1 MIEHLKVLD
10 LTDERGLL
18 CGRVLA
24 DLGADV
30 VQVEPPSGSTGRR
43 AAPLVGDD
51 GDVSLVWQTFGANR
65 RGVCLDLDTAE
76 GQDSFRRLARAAD
89 VVVTSMAPQW
99 LRDRGLDPGTLRAED
114 PALVCVVI
122 SGFGWDGPK
131 ASYADTD
138 LVVWAAGGPLEPH
151 RDGDRPPLRISVP
164 QAYLHAGADAAA
176 GALTA
181 VLARARTGDGQV
193 VDVSAQVSTAAA
205 TLARVLATAVGDA
218 NPEWQTQPVGRTDQ
232 SGSGAATPNSLK
244 KWHCADGIVEL
255 HLSMGPAAGAFTNRL
270 FAWIAE
276 EGGVAEHG
284 GPEQGA
290 LLPADVAAWDWRT
303 VPDRFTDGE
312 LTVEDLDRAR
322 AAVRAFLLTRTK
334 EQVVAASLARR
345 LLAMAIY
352 DSGDVLA
359 SDHLVQRGFWQT
371 LEVAGVEVRVPGVLA
386 RVAGGV
392 SPSLRRRAPELGEH
406 TDEVLTEW
414 SPQARPLTAGSPAA
428 AAPLPAGD
436 GALAGLKVLDLSW
449 VVAGPLIGRQ
459 LADFGAEVVRV
470 ESSTRVETAR
480 LMQPFHR
487 GEQDKENSALFG
499 NCNAGKLGVTLDLK
513 SPAGQAVA
521 RDLVAWAD
529 VVIESFSPGQLAK
542 WGLDHA
548 TLSADRPDL
557 VMVSTS
563 IAGQSGPWSRLAGY
577 GNVGSSLSGFQ
588 HLVGW
593 PDRLPLG
600 PFGPYTDYVGP
611 RLAVPALLAA
621 LERRR
626 RTGEGCYVDLS
637 QVEAG
642 VYFLAPQIAHASYD
656 GTVAGRRGNTDAAM
670 APHGVHPCLP
680 EDGRD
685 RFVAVAVR
693 DDRDWLALAEVI
705 GRPDLASRPD
715 LADARGRLA
724 AGEEL
729 EAAVAAWTAGQ
740 PAGEAERRLQQAG
753 VPAHVASSSADFT
766 HDPQLVFRGHLV
778 PLPSERHGTTYAE
791 GPRWQLS
798 ATPGGPRRAA
808 PALGQDNDHVLRTLL
823 GYDAARVA
831 ALTDEGVLA

>member
-18 CGRVLA
+18 CGRLLA

-30 VQVEPPSGSTGRR
+30 VQVEPIDGSAARR
-43 AAPLVGDD
+43 AAPLVGHDSD
-51 GDVSLVWQTFGANR
+51 ISLVWQTFGANR
-65 RGVCLDLDTAE
+65 RGVRLDLDSEE
-76 GQDSFRRLARAAD
+76 GQDSFRALARAAD
-89 VVVTSMAPQW
+89 VVVTSMSQTW
-99 LRDRGLDPGTLRAED
+99 LRTRGLDPETLRTED
-114 PALVCVVI
+114 PTLVCVVI
-122 SGFGWDGPK
+122 SGFGWQGPK

-164 QAYLHAGADAAA
+164 QAHLHAGADAAA

-181 VLARARTGDGQV
+181 VLARASTGEGQV
-193 VDVSAQVSTAAA
+193 VDVSAQVSAAAA
-205 TLARVLATAVGDA
+205 TLTRVLATAVGDA
-218 NPEWQTQPVGRTDQ
+218 NPEWQKQPVGRTDQ

-270 FAWIAE
+270 FAWIAD
-276 EGGVAEHG
+276 EGEL
-284 GPEQGA
+284 PE
-290 LLPADVAAWDWRT
+290 DVATWDWRT
-303 VPDRFTDGE
+303 VPDRFTAGE
-312 LTVEDLDRAR
+312 LTSDDLERAR
-322 AAVRAFLLTRTK
+322 AAVRAFLLMRTK
-334 EQVVAASLARR
+334 EEVVEASLVRR
-345 LLAMAIY
+345 LLAMAVY
-352 DSGDVLA
+352 DSEDVLA
-359 SDHLVQRGFWQT
+359 SRHLSDRDFWST
-371 LEVAGVEVRVPGVLA
+371 LEVGGVEIRVPGVLA
-386 RVAGGV
+386 QITGGPT
-392 SPSLRRRAPELGEH
+392 PSLRRPAPRLGEH
-406 TDEVLTEW
+406 TDEVLAEW
-414 SPQARPLTAGSPAA
+414 LPHARPVAATAPTVTGPPAVG
-428 AAPLPAGD
+428 GD
-436 GALAGLKVLDLSW
+436 RAALAGLKVLDLSW

-480 LMQPFHR
+480 LMQPFHG
-487 GEQDKENSALFG
+487 GEQHRENSALFG
-499 NCNAGKLGVTLDLK
+499 NCNAGKWGITLDLK
-513 SPAGQAVA
+513 SPEGQSVA

-529 VVIESFSPGQLAK
+529 VVVESFSPGQLAK
-542 WGLDHA
+542 WGLDPA
-548 TLSADRPDL
+548 TLRAERPDL
-557 VMVSTS
+557 VVVSTS

-611 RLAVPALLAA
+611 RLAVPTLLAA

-642 VYFLAPQIAHASYD
+642 VYFLSPQVAHASYD
-656 GTVAGRRGNTDAAM
+656 GTVAGRRGNADPAM
-670 APHGVHPCLP
+670 SPHGVHPCLP

-693 DDRDWLALAEVI
+693 NEQDWRALTAEMN
-705 GRPDLASRPD
+705 RPDLAARTE
-715 LADARGRLA
+715 LATAAGRLA
-724 AGEEL
+724 VADEL
-729 EAAVAAWTAGQ
+729 DAAVADWAADQ
-740 PAGEAERRLQQAG
+740 FAHEVERRLQAVG
-753 VPAHVASSSADFT
+753 VPAHVATSSVDFVR
-766 HDPQLVFRGHLV
+766 DPQLAFRGHLV
-778 PLPSERHGTTYAE
+778 QLPSERHGTTYVE

-798 ATPGGPRRAA
+798 ETPGGPCREA
-808 PALGQDNDHVLRTLL
+808 PSLGRDNDHVLRTLL
-823 GYDAARVA
+823 GYDAGRVA
-831 ALTDEGVLA
+831 TLAEEGVLA